1 MKVFVAGASGTVGRP
16 LVRQLVAAG
25 HEVTGTTRAE
35 PRSGEIRAA
44 GAEAVVCDVFDADAL
59 TQAVEAARPEVV
71 INELTSLPREY
82 NPRQMD
88 ERFYAP
94 TNRVRTEGGANL
106 LSAARSAGAKRFVT
120 QSIAFLYAPEGEMV
134 KDEGGR
140 AFTDAPGAFGTGVK
154 AMTSHEQAV
163 LQAEGIEGLVLRYG
177 WFYGAGTYYAA
188 DGSIAEMCG
197 NGMRVFARYLVE
209 AGLAVAGE
217 FGVATRAG
225 VRRVR
230 LDADHA
236 GPVTVDMGPPR
247 ILGGGSATVSG
258 RSYDGLR
265 VDMGNPH
272 LACVISDPVAGL
284 DLTRPPTFDV
294 AVFPGGVNVEL
305 LNPLGDHHCRMRVYE
320 RGSGETRSC
329 GTGAVACAVAMAQA
343 AGETTGS
350 WTVEVPGGTV
360 EVTLDGR
367 TSHLTGPAVLVAE
380 GDTLA
385 AFG

>member
-1 MKVFVAGASGTVGRP
+1 MRFVKGHGTENDFVIIP
-16 LVRQLVAAG
+16 DPDNHLDLPPALVAALCDR
-25 HEVTGTTRAE
+25 RAGIGGDGVL
-35 PRSGEIRAA
+35 R
-44 GAEAVVCDVFDADAL
+44 VVPAKLC
-59 TQAVEAARPEVV
+59 PEVADQAG
-71 INELTSLPREY
+71 EADWF
-82 NPRQMD
+82 MD
-88 ERFYAP
+88 YR
-94 TNRVRTEGGANL
+94 N
-106 LSAARSAGAKRFVT
+106 
-120 QSIAFLYAPEGEMV
+120 
-134 KDEGGR
+134 
-140 AFTDAPGAFGTGVK
+140 
-154 AMTSHEQAV
+154 
-163 LQAEGIEGLVLRYG
+163 
-177 WFYGAGTYYAA
+177 A